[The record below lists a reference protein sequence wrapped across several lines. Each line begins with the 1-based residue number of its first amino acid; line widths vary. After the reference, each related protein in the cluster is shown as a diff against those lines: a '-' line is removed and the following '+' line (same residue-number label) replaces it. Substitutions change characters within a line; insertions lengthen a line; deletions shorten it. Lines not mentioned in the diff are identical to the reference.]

1 MQISMNVRVITL
13 TTVMRMH
20 SALTQMGVSSA
31 PATLATL
38 EMESTVQVS
47 SLYIVSYMHFICTFI
62 HSADINECELEIDPC
77 NSNANC
83 TDTDGSFSCTCKEG
97 FEGDGLN
104 CTGIIISILQSKH
117 NSTQN
122 YVMCW
127 MVLQHLVAD
136 IPECERGLDD
146 CDPNATC
153 INTIGSYDCMCNM
166 GFTGDGF
173 TCTG

>member
-1 MQISMNVRVITL
+1 MSVRGMTP
-13 TTVMRMH
+13 TTVMRMQT
-20 SALTQMGVSSA
+20 ALTQRGVS
-31 PATLATL
+31 PALAILATL
-38 EMESTVQVS
+38 EMGSTVQVS
-47 SLYIVSYMHFICTFI
+47 SLYIVRQLHPFYPYI

-83 TDTDGSFSCTCKEG
+83 TDTDGSFNCTCREG

-104 CTGIIISILQSKH
+104 CTGIIISILQS
-117 NSTQN
+117 STK

-153 INTIGSYDCMCNM
+153 MNVIGSYDCMCNM